1 MSNTPELAT
10 NRMSTAEAIS
20 ISLRA
25 FVCGIFGL
33 LPIFGLFPGLYAML
47 CWSRVHGHFRHEWNP
62 ARPYLVAGLFLGII
76 GLILSTIL
84 ILLVIGSVLV
94 S

>member
-1 MSNTPELAT
+1 MSDTPELVA

-33 LPIFGLFPGLYAML
+33 LPVVGLFPGLYAMY
-47 CWSRVHGHFRHEWNP
+47 CWSRVHDRFRHTWNP
-62 ARPYLVAGLFLGII
+62 AGPYLVAGLLLGTI

-84 ILLVIGSVLV
+84 ILLVIGSVIF